1 MSAVSAIRTAVLPR
15 MAENLATM
23 RESADAI
30 ISQISFALEQCK
42 PSLIERLVRQHA
54 IKLHICSELFA
65 KDLRRIEI
73 WCQADFTMDVIIAQS
88 RLEHHQPKIISYEL
102 WYSFLVIIQ
111 TDLMCVGNI
120 SGSFISAVCINDAI
134 KDRASDISADCG
146 THIEMNRAT
155 DLRFDVEKLA
165 IQLEIMVELFDALHD
180 TAYVH

>member
-1 MSAVSAIRTAVLPR
+1 
-15 MAENLATM
+15 
-23 RESADAI
+23 
-30 ISQISFALEQCK
+30 
-42 PSLIERLVRQHA
+42 
-54 IKLHICSELFA
+54 
-65 KDLRRIEI
+65 
-73 WCQADFTMDVIIAQS
+73 MDVIIAQS